1 MLHKSIKVREKLSPT
16 TARSN
21 KKKRLRGRINNGTSA
36 MLKMIAIM
44 TGGGLGAASRYSLAV
59 LAQRLTPDNFPFG
72 TLAANLLGSFAIGFL
87 WCSFEG
93 SRLSNEW
100 RLFIF
105 TGFLGGFTTFS
116 TFARETTQ
124 LFKVGEWKTALAYL
138 TISNTLGIAL
148 VIAGYLLA
156 SRVSLWPE

>member
-1 MLHKSIKVREKLSPT
+1 
-16 TARSN
+16 
-21 KKKRLRGRINNGTSA
+21 
-36 MLKMIAIM
+36 MLKLLAVM
-44 TGGGLGAASRYSLAV
+44 TGGGMGAATRYSLSI
-59 LAQRLTPDNFPFG
+59 LAQKVTPDNFPFG
-72 TLAANLLGSFAIGFL
+72 TLTANLLGSLAIGFL
-87 WCSFEG
+87 WNSFEG

-138 TISNTLGIAL
+138 TISNTLGITL
-148 VIAGYLLA
+148 VIVGYLLA
-156 SRVSLWPE
+156 SRISLWPK

>member
-1 MLHKSIKVREKLSPT
+1 MFKLIAVMIGGGMGASARYSI
-16 TARSN
+16 
-21 KKKRLRGRINNGTSA
+21 A
-36 MLKMIAIM
+36 MLAEKI
-44 TGGGLGAASRYSLAV
+44 
-59 LAQRLTPDNFPFG
+59 TPDNFPFG
-72 TLAANLLGSFAIGFL
+72 TLAANLLGSLAIGFL
-87 WCSFEG
+87 WSSFEG

-138 TISNTLGIAL
+138 TISNTLGVTL
-148 VIAGYLLA
+148 VIIGYMLA
-156 SRVSLWPE
+156 SRVCLWPK

>member
-1 MLHKSIKVREKLSPT
+1 
-16 TARSN
+16 
-21 KKKRLRGRINNGTSA
+21 
-36 MLKMIAIM
+36 MLKILAIM
-44 TGGGLGAASRYSLAV
+44 TGGGMGAAARYSLAM

-87 WCSFEG
+87 WCTFEG
-93 SRLSNEW
+93 SRLTNEW

-138 TISNTLGIAL
+138 IISNALGITL
-148 VIAGYLLA
+148 VLAGYLLA
-156 SRVSLWPE
+156 GRVNLCPK